1 MDQPKRPQ
9 SHIIST
15 RSAKYLENNIPDE
28 WHFNVP
34 ANDYGID
41 YQVEISKNGQ
51 VTGLNFSLQLKS
63 TEETGKGNF
72 AKVTLKHTT
81 LNYYQVRLEPIMLI
95 IYDAEH
101 NEAYWSWLSDH
112 RIDLTSDKKNYSLR
126 ISKENKLSEIDWNG
140 IASHVQKLFNAKSF
154 ISDFDI
160 LQIENNLELGAWKV
174 YYQEDYEQA
183 VYLFRRLIREGSVSY
198 NIHQALAWSLY
209 QTYQYNDALSTINLV
224 IESSETPNSLKIKAC
239 ILTEFGFATQDKG
252 KLIQARN
259 IFKEFLTGEDSAV
272 MLYNYANA
280 LNSLGEFREAI
291 VQYRL
296 SIKKDPNEAR
306 CWKNLG
312 TTYYNLGEHDKE
324 MACYDKALALN
335 PELPQ
340 ALFSKGITLA
350 QHFAKHDEALVLF
363 HKVLSEKNNLAQE
376 YVNGL
381 FWVAYC
387 YEQIGDIDKALFW
400 VDKGLSFNGSSI
412 YFLNFKS
419 NLLGREWRNT
429 AKLKEIAI
437 SFFKYRVELDNDP
450 KSWHQLAIIHNW
462 DLSQILSNVSAKFG
476 LYKDLNYN
484 VLAQLGFTKE
494 DLQNTLSFMEYYKP
508 FRDKYPTSRYISNI
522 ISPYFSIT
530 AEFFNL
536 LELAFAVAFNQA
548 LISYRTDNNEIN
560 IVNSLTGTMLRFMPV
575 LIKYYLPEE
584 KITDADTNEVILS
597 CFPGYTDMIYRE
609 IGVQSGHI
617 TVNLN
622 LRKIDP
628 VEYISE
634 EYQDQL
640 GEAIY
645 NNFIKYLN

>member
-9 SHIIST
+9 SHVIAT
-15 RSAKYLENNIPDE
+15 KSAKYLESNIPDE

-41 YQVEISKNGQ
+41 YQVEISLNGQ

-81 LNYYQVRLEPIMLI
+81 LNYYQVRLEPVMLV
-95 IYDAEH
+95 IYDAEQ

-112 RIDLTSDKKNYSLR
+112 RIDLTSDKKTYTLR
-126 ISKENKLSEIDWNG
+126 ISKGNKLSEIDWNG
-140 IASHVQKLFNAKSF
+140 IMSHVQKLFNAKSF

-160 LQIENNLELGAWKV
+160 LQIENDLELGAWKV
-174 YYQEDYEQA
+174 YYQGDYEQA

-198 NIHQALAWSLY
+198 NIHQAMAWSFY

-224 IESSETPNSLKIKAC
+224 IETSETPNSLKIKAC

-259 IFKEFLTGEDSAV
+259 IFKQFLTGEDSAV

-280 LNSLGEFREAI
+280 LNSLGEYREAI

-312 TTYYNLGEHDKE
+312 TTYYNLGEHDE
-324 MACYDKALALN
+324 EISCYDKALTLN

-350 QHFAKHDEALVLF
+350 QHFAKYDEALVLF
-363 HKVLSEKNNLAQE
+363 HKVLSKKNSLAQE

-387 YEQIGDIDKALFW
+387 YEQIGNIDQALFW
-400 VDKGLSFNGSSI
+400 VDKGLAYDGSSV

-419 NLLGREWRNT
+419 NLLGREWRNSS
-429 AKLKEIAI
+429 KLKEIAI
-437 SFFKYRVELDNDP
+437 TFFEYRIELENDP

-462 DLSQILSNVSAKFG
+462 DLSQLLTSVSDKFD
-476 LYKDLNYN
+476 LYKDVSYN
-484 VLAQLGFTKE
+484 ALMQLEITKE
-494 DLQNTLSFMEYYKP
+494 DLQNTLSFMEYYRP

-530 AEFFNL
+530 TEFFNL
-536 LELAFAVAFNQA
+536 LELVFAVAFNQA
-548 LISYRTDNNEIN
+548 IIAFRADNNEMN
-560 IVNSLTGTMLRFMPV
+560 IVNSLTGTMRRFMPA
-575 LIKYYLPEE
+575 LIQYYLPEDE
-584 KITDADTNEVILS
+584 INDVSADEIISS
-597 CFPGYTDMIYRE
+597 CFQGYTDMIFRE
-609 IGVQSGHI
+609 IGAQSGHI
-617 TVNLN
+617 TVNLD

-628 VEYISE
+628 IEYISE

-640 GEAIY
+640 GEALY
-645 NNFIKYLN
+645 NNFIKYLK